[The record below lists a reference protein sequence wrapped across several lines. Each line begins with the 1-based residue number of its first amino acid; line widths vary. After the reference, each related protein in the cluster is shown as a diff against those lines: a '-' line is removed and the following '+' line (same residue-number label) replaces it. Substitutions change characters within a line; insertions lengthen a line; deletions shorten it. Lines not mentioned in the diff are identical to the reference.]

1 MSQANEQTTASDVT
15 ISELLG
21 AVKGFLMDS
30 ALPALSGRDQF
41 NARVAANVLGIIDR
55 EQQVG
60 PELAALDAAAAQQWL
75 SGDSGSGTAL
85 QQLSRALAAREID
98 ADTDFFEYLKQRQLL
113 VAAINNPRYASRK
126 LAEDCLLYTSPSPRD
141 MRRSR
146 MPSSA

>member
-1 MSQANEQTTASDVT
+1 MSQDEAQTTASDVT
-15 ISELLG
+15 TSELLG

-55 EQQVG
+55 EQQLG

-75 SGDSGSGTAL
+75 PGESSPGTAS

-98 ADTDFFEYLKQRQLL
+98 VDSDFFEYLKQRQLL
-113 VAAINNPRYASRK
+113 VGAINNPRYASRK
-126 LAEDCLLYTSPSPRD
+126 VAEEKW
-141 MRRSR
+141 RSE
-146 MPSSA
+146 S

>member
-1 MSQANEQTTASDVT
+1 MSQDSEKTTASDVT

-41 NARVAANVLGIIDR
+41 NTRVAANVLGIIDR
-55 EQQVG
+55 EQQLG

-75 SGDSGSGTAL
+75 PGDPGPGTAP
-85 QQLSRALAAREID
+85 QRLSRALAARQID
-98 ADTDFFEYLKQRQLL
+98 ADRHFFDYLKKRQLL

-126 LAEDCLLYTSPSPRD
+126 VAEEKWRD
-141 MRRSR
+141 DS
-146 MPSSA
+146 

>member
-1 MSQANEQTTASDVT
+1 MSQDEAQTTASDVT

-21 AVKGFLMDS
+21 AVKAFLMDS

-55 EQQVG
+55 EQQLG

-75 SGDSGSGTAL
+75 PGDPGPGTAP
-85 QQLSRALAAREID
+85 QRLSRALAARQID
-98 ADTDFFEYLKQRQLL
+98 ADRHFFDYLKKRQLL

-126 LAEDCLLYTSPSPRD
+126 VAEEKWRD
-141 MRRSR
+141 DS
-146 MPSSA
+146 

>member
-75 SGDSGSGTAL
+75 SGESGSGTAL

-126 LAEDCLLYTSPSPRD
+126 LAEERW
-141 MRRSR
+141 RSE
-146 MPSSA
+146 S

>member
-1 MSQANEQTTASDVT
+1 MSQDSQQTTASDVT
-15 ISELLG
+15 FSELLG

-41 NARVAANVLGIIDR
+41 NARVAANVLGIIER
-55 EQQVG
+55 EQQLG

-75 SGDSGSGTAL
+75 PGDPRPGTAA

-98 ADTDFFEYLKQRQLL
+98 ADSHFFEYLKQRQLL

-126 LAEDCLLYTSPSPRD
+126 VAEEKWRD
-141 MRRSR
+141 DS
-146 MPSSA
+146 

>member
-1 MSQANEQTTASDVT
+1 MSQANEQTTAADVT

-75 SGDSGSGTAL
+75 PGDSGSGTAL

-98 ADTDFFEYLKQRQLL
+98 ADTDFFEYLRQRQLL

-126 LAEDCLLYTSPSPRD
+126 VAEERW
-141 MRRSR
+141 RSE
-146 MPSSA
+146 S

>member
-113 VAAINNPRYASRK
+113 VSAINNPRYASRK
-126 LAEDCLLYTSPSPRD
+126 VAEERW
-141 MRRSR
+141 RSE
-146 MPSSA
+146 S

>member
-1 MSQANEQTTASDVT
+1 MSQDSEQTIASDVT

-55 EQQVG
+55 EQQLG

-75 SGDSGSGTAL
+75 PGDPGSGSAQ

-98 ADTDFFEYLKQRQLL
+98 ADTDFFEYLKRRQLL

-126 LAEDCLLYTSPSPRD
+126 VAEERW
-141 MRRSR
+141 RSE
-146 MPSSA
+146 S

>member
-1 MSQANEQTTASDVT
+1 MSQTNEQKTASDVT

-55 EQQVG
+55 EQQLG

-75 SGDSGSGTAL
+75 PGDPGSGSAQ

-98 ADTDFFEYLKQRQLL
+98 ADRDFFEYLKQRQLL

-126 LAEDCLLYTSPSPRD
+126 VAEERW
-141 MRRSR
+141 RSE
-146 MPSSA
+146 S

>member
-1 MSQANEQTTASDVT
+1 MSQDEEQTTASDVT

-41 NARVAANVLGIIDR
+41 NTRVAANVLGIIDR
-55 EQQVG
+55 EQQLG

-75 SGDSGSGTAL
+75 PGDPGPGTAP
-85 QQLSRALAAREID
+85 QRLSRALAARQID
-98 ADTDFFEYLKQRQLL
+98 ADRHFFDYLKKRQLL

-126 LAEDCLLYTSPSPRD
+126 VAEEKWRVDS
-141 MRRSR
+141 
-146 MPSSA
+146 

>member
-1 MSQANEQTTASDVT
+1 MSQADQQTTASDVT

-30 ALPALSGRDQF
+30 AMPALAGRDQF

-75 SGDSGSGTAL
+75 SGESGSGTAL

-126 LAEDCLLYTSPSPRD
+126 VAEERW
-141 MRRSR
+141 RSE
-146 MPSSA
+146 S

>member
-1 MSQANEQTTASDVT
+1 MSQANEQTTASEVT

-75 SGDSGSGTAL
+75 PGDSGSGTAL

-126 LAEDCLLYTSPSPRD
+126 VAEERW
-141 MRRSR
+141 RSE
-146 MPSSA
+146 S

>member
-1 MSQANEQTTASDVT
+1 MSQDEAQTTASDVT

-41 NARVAANVLGIIDR
+41 NTRVAANVLGIIDR
-55 EQQVG
+55 EQQLG

-75 SGDSGSGTAL
+75 PGDPGPGTAP
-85 QQLSRALAAREID
+85 QRLSRALAARQID
-98 ADTDFFEYLKQRQLL
+98 ADRHFFDYLKKRQLL

-126 LAEDCLLYTSPSPRD
+126 VAEEKWRGDS
-141 MRRSR
+141 
-146 MPSSA
+146 

>member
-1 MSQANEQTTASDVT
+1 MSQDSEQTTASDVT

-21 AVKGFLMDS
+21 AVKGFLMES
-30 ALPALSGRDQF
+30 ALPALAGRDQF

-75 SGDSGSGTAL
+75 PGYSGSGTAL

-98 ADTDFFEYLKQRQLL
+98 ADTDFFEYLRQRQLL
-113 VAAINNPRYASRK
+113 VATINNPRYASRK
-126 LAEDCLLYTSPSPRD
+126 VAEERW
-141 MRRSR
+141 RSE
-146 MPSSA
+146 S

>member
-1 MSQANEQTTASDVT
+1 MSQDSEQTTASDVT

-41 NARVAANVLGIIDR
+41 NARVAANMLGIIDR

-75 SGDSGSGTAL
+75 PGDPRLGTAA

-98 ADTDFFEYLKQRQLL
+98 VDSDFFEYLKQRQLL

-126 LAEDCLLYTSPSPRD
+126 VAEEKW
-141 MRRSR
+141 RSE
-146 MPSSA
+146 S

>member
-1 MSQANEQTTASDVT
+1 MSQDEAQTTASDVT
-15 ISELLG
+15 TSELLG

-55 EQQVG
+55 EQQLG

-75 SGDSGSGTAL
+75 PGDPGPGTAP
-85 QQLSRALAAREID
+85 QRLSRALAAREID
-98 ADTDFFEYLKQRQLL
+98 ADSHFFEYLKQRQLL

-126 LAEDCLLYTSPSPRD
+126 VAQEKW
-141 MRRSR
+141 RSE
-146 MPSSA
+146 S

>member
-1 MSQANEQTTASDVT
+1 MSQDEEQTTASDVT

-55 EQQVG
+55 EQQLG

-75 SGDSGSGTAL
+75 PGDSGSGTAP
-85 QQLSRALAAREID
+85 QQLSRALAARKID
-98 ADTDFFEYLKQRQLL
+98 ANGHSLT
-113 VAAINNPRYASRK
+113 
-126 LAEDCLLYTSPSPRD
+126 T
-141 MRRSR
+141 
-146 MPSSA
+146 

>member
-1 MSQANEQTTASDVT
+1 MSQDSEQTTASDVT

-41 NARVAANVLGIIDR
+41 NARVAANVLGIIER
-55 EQQVG
+55 EQQLG

-75 SGDSGSGTAL
+75 PGDPGPGNAP
-85 QQLSRALAAREID
+85 QQLSRALSAREID
-98 ADTDFFEYLKQRQLL
+98 AGSEFFEYLKQRQLL

-126 LAEDCLLYTSPSPRD
+126 VAEEKW
-141 MRRSR
+141 RSE
-146 MPSSA
+146 S

>member
-15 ISELLG
+15 ISELLE

-75 SGDSGSGTAL
+75 PGDSGSGTAL

-126 LAEDCLLYTSPSPRD
+126 VAEEKWRD
-141 MRRSR
+141 DS
-146 MPSSA
+146 

>member
-1 MSQANEQTTASDVT
+1 MSQDSEQTTASDVT

-55 EQQVG
+55 EQQLG

-75 SGDSGSGTAL
+75 PGDPRPGNAP

-98 ADTDFFEYLKQRQLL
+98 AGSDFFEYLKQRQLL
-113 VAAINNPRYASRK
+113 VTAINNPRYASRK
-126 LAEDCLLYTSPSPRD
+126 VAEEKW
-141 MRRSR
+141 RSE
-146 MPSSA
+146 S

>member
-75 SGDSGSGTAL
+75 LGDSGSGTAL

-126 LAEDCLLYTSPSPRD
+126 VAEERW
-141 MRRSR
+141 RSE
-146 MPSSA
+146 S

>member
-75 SGDSGSGTAL
+75 PDDSGSGTAL

-126 LAEDCLLYTSPSPRD
+126 VAEERW
-141 MRRSR
+141 RSE
-146 MPSSA
+146 S

>member
-1 MSQANEQTTASDVT
+1 MSQDSEPTTASDVT

-21 AVKGFLMDS
+21 AVTGFLMDS
-30 ALPALSGRDQF
+30 AVPALAGRDQF

-55 EQQVG
+55 EQQLG

-75 SGDSGSGTAL
+75 TGDPGPGTAP

-98 ADTDFFEYLKQRQLL
+98 ADSDFFEYLKQRQLL

-126 LAEDCLLYTSPSPRD
+126 VAEKKWGSES
-141 MRRSR
+141 
-146 MPSSA
+146 

>member
-1 MSQANEQTTASDVT
+1 MSQDSEKTTASDVT

-55 EQQVG
+55 EQQLG

-75 SGDSGSGTAL
+75 PGDQVPGTAP
-85 QQLSRALAAREID
+85 QRLSRALAAREID
-98 ADTDFFEYLKQRQLL
+98 ADSHFFEYLKQRQLL

-126 LAEDCLLYTSPSPRD
+126 VAEEKW
-141 MRRSR
+141 RSE
-146 MPSSA
+146 S

>member
-1 MSQANEQTTASDVT
+1 MSQANEQKTASDVT
-15 ISELLG
+15 ISELLE

-75 SGDSGSGTAL
+75 PGDSGSGTAL

-126 LAEDCLLYTSPSPRD
+126 VAEERW
-141 MRRSR
+141 RSE
-146 MPSSA
+146 S